1 MILYSIFVNVWIVS
15 LATHWLRVLFCIFVF
30 ELEFLQHY
38 WFYCISRFF
47 KAKYEVVIA
56 KCTSFL
62 PSIFGNVQ
70 NLETFW
76 RDFAKHCI
84 AMKWG
89 YGQAW
94 PFELWSEWKS
104 IWFGLCR
111 PALDQLWGKT
121 PFALSEVSSALWQAP
136 INQPERKND
145 DRSSEKSVEP
155 HWLRHKRIVFFLL
168 SVHSI

>member
-15 LATHWLRVLFCIFVF
+15 LATHWLRALFCIWIGISTTLLILLYFKI
-30 ELEFLQHY
+30 FL
-38 WFYCISRFF
+38 
-47 KAKYEVVIA
+47 AKYEVVIA

-76 RDFAKHCI
+76 RNFAKHCI
-84 AMKWG
+84 SMKWG

-94 PFELWSEWKS
+94 PFELWSKWKS

-111 PALDQLWGKT
+111 PALDQLWGET
-121 PFALSEVSSALWQAP
+121 PFALSEVSSALWQGP

-155 HWLRHKRIVFFLL
+155 HWLRHKRMFFLL